1 MALFGNFLSKKDNS
15 KSKVDKDFS
24 MADPS
29 DQTETGQ
36 TTLLADS
43 LKTEND
49 KGDFS
54 IDPVNSQTEY
64 DGSSMSFDDFINDV
78 IADLR
83 VRLENDFENTKKSF
97 ANQNMADHV
106 FTVNNAGGNREELSQ
121 SDETGGDM
129 DLKAEEA
136 IDVKEEAGTLKTEE
150 LLKEL
155 SDFAEELD
163 LKMLFCDGKED
174 EDNVEEKTAVEIPA
188 DSMPVEEDQA
198 EIDHPEDALLLEEVT
213 AEVFS
218 DEKNSLPDPSLP
230 DDSFKADRKE
240 EKTATDSLKE
250 LTEEFSGIEPAKTGQ
265 EKPEFVKNDIS
276 HTGLSDEVN
285 ENDYIDFIDET
296 LRRPLFNEKLLEES
310 KRIVVDS
317 IKRKLDKPNYFA
329 MNGFYNEVS
338 KDDIRFD
345 VYVNLEPNDI
355 YQLSLDD
362 IVDTYNKLFKSR
374 VDIYVIGD
382 YTNNLINYLKRYSSN
397 EDLYCLVEPL
407 KLSLRNEIKI
417 TKEVG
422 QSTLIVS
429 YKTPYVRTS
438 KDYYAFN
445 LGNILFG
452 GIPTSLLFS
461 EVREKDNLCYLIYSR
476 GLRYEGLVYVETLI
490 DYNNKTKALEEIRN
504 QFNKVIKKE
513 YDPNLLEIAKKML
526 ISNSLTIDDDM
537 DYLVSYHYEGNLS
550 NSYVS
555 INDYIKEVEKITVD
569 DVARVFSNYE
579 EYLVYYLEGT
589 KDE

>member
-1 MALFGNFLSKKDNS
+1 MADNS

-106 FTVNNAGGNREELSQ
+106 FTVNNSGGNREELSQ

-129 DLKAEEA
+129 DLKAEEV

-218 DEKNSLPDPSLP
+218 DEKNSLPDASLP

-285 ENDYIDFIDET
+285 ENDPLLKEINALYVRAVFVKHSIEDLEEKARSLDHVVSEKEAVIAHFDGMITERQNLLASMETILDNHQKKVIEKENTLNELEKMIMERRDKIDE
-296 LRRPLFNEKLLEES
+296 LDNV
-310 KRIVVDS
+310 IM
-317 IKRKLDKPNYFA
+317 KRKAD
-329 MNGFYNEVS
+329 
-338 KDDIRFD
+338 
-345 VYVNLEPNDI
+345 
-355 YQLSLDD
+355 
-362 IVDTYNKLFKSR
+362 FKSKAENQMK
-374 VDIYVIGD
+374 D
-382 YTNNLINYLKRYSSN
+382 
-397 EDLYCLVEPL
+397 VE
-407 KLSLRNEIKI
+407 KS
-417 TKEVG
+417 
-422 QSTLIVS
+422 
-429 YKTPYVRTS
+429 
-438 KDYYAFN
+438 
-445 LGNILFG
+445 
-452 GIPTSLLFS
+452 
-461 EVREKDNLCYLIYSR
+461 
-476 GLRYEGLVYVETLI
+476 
-490 DYNNKTKALEEIRN
+490 
-504 QFNKVIKKE
+504 
-513 YDPNLLEIAKKML
+513 M
-526 ISNSLTIDDDM
+526 
-537 DYLVSYHYEGNLS
+537 
-550 NSYVS
+550 NSYMEQMRNSFSSFMQGVLS
-555 INDYIKEVEKITVD
+555 DITNQD
-569 DVARVFSNYE
+569 ENPGDGE
-579 EYLVYYLEGT
+579 E
-589 KDE
+589 